1 MRRRQN
7 RAGACAA
14 RKRASTRAARHRP
27 YRDHHGKSRWLE
39 MQLRRASAR
48 VVWHRAS
55 TRVARHRPYRDHHG
69 KSRWLEMQLRRAS
82 ARVVWH
88 RASTRVARH
97 RPYRGHHG
105 KPHRWDG
112 NGICLLGEHSRCSA
126 SPLPRSSWQIAS
138 AGWKCN
144 FAEIPLSI
152 VAIGVHHHH
161 PSHTS
166 VL

>member
-55 TRVARHRPYRDHHG
+55 ACIAWH
-69 KSRWLEMQLRRAS
+69 RAS

-88 RASTRVARH
+88 RASARVARH

-152 VAIGVHHHH
+152 VAIGVHHH